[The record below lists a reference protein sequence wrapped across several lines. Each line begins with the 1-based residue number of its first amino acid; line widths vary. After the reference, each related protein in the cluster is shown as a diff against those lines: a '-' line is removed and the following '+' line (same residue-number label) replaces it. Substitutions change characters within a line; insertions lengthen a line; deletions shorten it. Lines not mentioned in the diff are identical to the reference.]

1 MNPDSCR
8 LDRWLWAVRVYKTRS
23 LAKDACLKG
32 AIRVN
37 GSTAKPA
44 ARIKSGDQISVK
56 GRERTRELEVAAVLE
71 KRVGPALASNYFVDH
86 TPPSHKESGIGPSVS
101 LPQRDRGAGRPTKR
115 DRRLIDK
122 LRRG

>member
-1 MNPDSCR
+1 MKPDSCR
-8 LDRWLWAVRVYKTRS
+8 LDRWLWAVRVFKTRS
-23 LAKDACLKG
+23 LANAACLKG

-44 ARIKSGDQISVK
+44 FKIKSGDQISVK
-56 GRERTRELEVAAVLE
+56 GRERTRELELAAVLE

-86 TPPSHKESGIGPSVS
+86 TPPSNNESGIEPSVS
-101 LPQRDRGAGRPTKR
+101 FPPRDRGAGRPTKR

-122 LRRG
+122 LGRG